1 MKIHILHRHLKNG
14 LFMGFYDMRKNKE
27 LNERIEA
34 LNRRLLNTKYEIYRL
49 AEVAGMLEQDP
60 ESEDLKAECSARRS
74 RIETLMRALRKLPEN
89 ELEMLYLHYEKGLTF
104 RQMEF
109 SGYMHYSFKS
119 LQLKNRI
126 ILERMIRQNGNSLF

>member
-1 MKIHILHRHLKNG
+1 
-14 LFMGFYDMRKNKE
+14 MRKNKE

-60 ESEDLKAECSARRS
+60 ENDDLKAECSARRS

-109 SGYMHYSFKS
+109 RGYMHYSFKS